1 MLVHRKEQLDRPI
14 GLPGRN
20 VPLGDDCKGFRGR
33 TKVEGAHLC
42 HKRPGRSV
50 VPEASSKVN
59 GMVEGRGSGGEMG
72 TSKELAE
79 KLEGFW
85 SVVPEPF

>member
-1 MLVHRKEQLDRPI
+1 M
-14 GLPGRN
+14 
-20 VPLGDDCKGFRGR
+20 
-33 TKVEGAHLC
+33 EGAHLC

-85 SVVPEPF
+85 SVVPEPFYGVVDERLGPFKLLECLR